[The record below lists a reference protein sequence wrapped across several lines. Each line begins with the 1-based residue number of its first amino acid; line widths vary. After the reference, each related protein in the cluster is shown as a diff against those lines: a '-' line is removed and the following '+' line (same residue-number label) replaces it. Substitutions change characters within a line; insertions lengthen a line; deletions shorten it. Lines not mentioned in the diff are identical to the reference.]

1 MADKKAT
8 VTYKKCI
15 VETTGEFELLDMSSI
30 PMANIK
36 ANRPTVVIK
45 TGFIDAQRTEGN
57 LKVLAVGLPMDA
69 EDKDFGDLFNND
81 AKKDKQLAI
90 KSFCSKF
97 KLNVDGEK
105 IDTEEV

>member
-8 VTYKKCI
+8 TTYKKCI

-36 ANRPTVVIK
+36 ENRPTVVIL
-45 TGFIDAQRTEGN
+45 TDFIKAQRSDGN
-57 LKVLAVGLPMDA
+57 LRVLAVGLPMEAD
-69 EDKDFGDLFNND
+69 DKDFGDLFNGD
-81 AKKDKQLAI
+81 AEKNKELAI

-97 KLNVDGEK
+97 KLNADGEK
-105 IDTEEV
+105 IDTE